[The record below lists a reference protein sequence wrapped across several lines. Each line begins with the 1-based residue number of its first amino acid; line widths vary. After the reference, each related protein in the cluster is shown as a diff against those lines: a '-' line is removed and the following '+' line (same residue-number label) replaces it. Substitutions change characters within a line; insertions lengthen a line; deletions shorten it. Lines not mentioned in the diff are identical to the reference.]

1 MSAKKLTC
9 LACGAVNKVPEDK
22 LGAKPKC
29 GVCGEGLMTGK
40 VKDIDFATL
49 QKAAKRDD
57 VPLVVDLW
65 APWCGPCRMMAPEFA
80 KAATE
85 LKNSVRFVKV
95 NTDTHQKALTTYNV
109 RGIPTVLLFKGG
121 KEVARQSGAMR
132 APDIIKWVRSRSM

>member
-1 MSAKKLTC
+1 
-9 LACGAVNKVPEDK
+9 
-22 LGAKPKC
+22 
-29 GVCGEGLMTGK
+29 MTGK

-65 APWCGPCRMMAPEFA
+65 APWCGPCRMMAPEFS

-95 NTDTHQKALTTYNV
+95 NTDTHQKALATYNV